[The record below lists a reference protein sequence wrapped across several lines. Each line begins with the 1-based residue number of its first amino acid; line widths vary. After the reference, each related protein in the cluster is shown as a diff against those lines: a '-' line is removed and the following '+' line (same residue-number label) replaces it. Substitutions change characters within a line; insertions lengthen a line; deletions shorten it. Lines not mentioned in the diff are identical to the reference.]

1 MNNSQKI
8 FTIIGSVAVVAAAG
22 IGGYKLFATP
32 DSSVSPTPA
41 PTAAVQSSQVASVQ
55 PSASTP
61 AAITTS
67 AYKDG
72 TYNAQA
78 SYRVPHGGNNT
89 VSAQVT
95 VAGGKISDVTVND
108 SFTDGESESYVSG
121 FESEIKSTIKG
132 QSLSDI
138 SVSRVGGASL
148 TSEAFN
154 AVLDTIRNDAK
165 A

>member
-8 FTIIGSVAVVAAAG
+8 FTIIGSIAVVAAAG
-22 IGGYKLFATP
+22 IGGYKLFVTP
-32 DSSVSPTPA
+32 DTATTSPSPSV
-41 PTAAVQSSQVASVQ
+41 AAVQSSSTTEAQSST
-55 PSASTP
+55 PTTTAST
-61 AAITTS
+61 AS
-67 AYKDG
+67 SYKDG

-78 SYRVPHGGNNT
+78 SYRVPHGGSNT

-95 VAGGKISDVTVND
+95 VAGGKVSDVTVND

-121 FESEIKSTIKG
+121 FESEIKSTVKG
-132 QSLSDI
+132 QSLADV